1 MKVASNDKKVAVIK
15 LEGNNPKIRSHRSS
29 WSFHQARLACSHDV
43 SANFARRDG
52 GKTKRRTEL
61 VLNVLGK
68 TEGDQFLEFLPTWSP
83 KGGLRRV
90 FKRLAAPPNI
100 ASAPHRSPTR
110 INLKHQT
117 SQNSLGAYHPRTVKA
132 ISLRLAEINPKMFSS
147 FPKVLPWTINANKD
161 AAPSRYLSSICSS
174 GRRTACHNLALASL
188 RQTKPSHT
196 HNMEHILQRRHHQS
210 LHRRLRLSTR

>member
-1 MKVASNDKKVAVIK
+1 LLPRCFSK
-15 LEGNNPKIRSHRSS
+15 LCEAATEEK
-29 WSFHQARLACSHDV
+29 A
-43 SANFARRDG
+43 
-52 GKTKRRTEL
+52 KRRTEL

-196 HNMEHILQRRHHQS
+196 HIMEHFLQRRPHQS
-210 LHRRLRLSTR
+210 LHRRL